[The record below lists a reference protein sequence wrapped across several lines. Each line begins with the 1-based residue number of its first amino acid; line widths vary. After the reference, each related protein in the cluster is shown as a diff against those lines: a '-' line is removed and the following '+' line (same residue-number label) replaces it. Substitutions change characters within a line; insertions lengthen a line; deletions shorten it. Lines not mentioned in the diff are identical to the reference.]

1 MLSDWWNGVELWMLG
16 LPFPF
21 QFALVVVVL
30 VPVCLVVARAIDRIV
45 DHASALFSP
54 AAAAE
59 PPLSSVTLAE
69 TDFETETETESVQ
82 VEAVEADTM
91 PDAVLDVV
99 SGPEPEAE
107 PVPAETTGRAAS

>member
-30 VPVCLVVARAIDRIV
+30 VPVCLVVARAIDRVV
-45 DHASALFSP
+45 DHASAVFGP
-54 AAAAE
+54 AAAAD
-59 PPLSSVTLAE
+59 PPLSSVKLDESEAE
-69 TDFETETETESVQ
+69 SSQ
-82 VEAVEADTM
+82 AEAAELVEADTES
-91 PDAVLDVV
+91 D
-99 SGPEPEAE
+99 AE